1 MVVSQYSACRSV
13 RNKRPNFAMS
23 FLLVASHGPGAGK
36 TSVAAGLA
44 TLIAR
49 SGATVSVCKPLSP
62 AGRTDPDAIY
72 FAQNFR
78 GGVAVASGDD
88 STSLDAAANAV
99 RSLSGISEHTLVEVA
114 NPANGSGISSA
125 ITTGL
130 VERLSAR
137 VVAVFGYDAAL
148 SAVLVSSSVA
158 ALGRSLAGVIVNQTA
173 RYRAAETGRILD
185 EVSRAGIPV
194 VAALPEDRPLLSLTM
209 NQLERQ
215 LGGRWELEPSD
226 GDEWVDRFLIGGNI
240 MDSGEGYFGRFSNQA
255 VITRAERPDIQMAC
269 LMQDTRCLVLT
280 GGARPTE
287 YIRVEAAK
295 RDVPVL
301 LVDGDTVATADAVGN
316 LLGVVVP
323 HHAHKADRMADLLA
337 GRIDVNDLL
346 R

>member
-1 MVVSQYSACRSV
+1 
-13 RNKRPNFAMS
+13 MS
-23 FLLVASHGPGAGK
+23 TILVTSHGPGAGK

-49 SGATVSVCKPLSP
+49 SGASVSVCKPLSP

-88 STSLDAAANAV
+88 AASLDAAVSAV
-99 RSLSGISEHTLVEVA
+99 RSLVGISEHTLVEVA
-114 NPANGSGISSA
+114 NPASGSGVASA
-125 ITTGL
+125 ITIGL

-148 SAVLVSSSVA
+148 SAVALSSNVA
-158 ALGRSLAGVIVNQTA
+158 PLGSNLAGVIVNQTP
-173 RYRAAETGRILD
+173 RYRTAATARMLGEI
-185 EVSRAGIPV
+185 SAAGIPAI
-194 VAALPEDRPLLSLTM
+194 AALPEDRPLLSLTM
-209 NQLERQ
+209 NQLEQQ

-240 MDSGEGYFGRFSNQA
+240 MDSGAGYFGRYPHQA
-255 VITRAERPDIQMAC
+255 VITRAERPDIQMAS

-301 LVDGDTVATADAVGN
+301 LVDGGTVATADAVGN
-316 LLGVVVP
+316 LLGAVVP
-323 HHAHKADRMADLLA
+323 HHSHKAERMADLLA
-337 GRIDVNDLL
+337 ERIDVTGLL

>member
-1 MVVSQYSACRSV
+1 
-13 RNKRPNFAMS
+13 MS
-23 FLLVASHGPGAGK
+23 TILVTSHGPGAGK
-36 TSVAAGLA
+36 TSIAAGLA

-49 SGATVSVCKPLSP
+49 SGASVSVCKPLSP

-88 STSLDAAANAV
+88 AASLDAAASAV
-99 RSLSGISEHTLVEVA
+99 RSLVGISEHTLVEVA
-114 NPANGSGISSA
+114 NPASGSGVASA
-125 ITTGL
+125 ITIRL

-148 SAVLVSSSVA
+148 SAVAVSSNVA
-158 ALGRSLAGVIVNQTA
+158 PLGSNLAGVIVNQTP
-173 RYRAAETGRILD
+173 RYRAAATARMLGEI
-185 EVSRAGIPV
+185 SAAGIPA

-209 NQLERQ
+209 NQLEQQ

-226 GDEWVDRFLIGGNI
+226 GDAWIDRFLIGGNI
-240 MDSGEGYFGRFSNQA
+240 MDSGAGYFGRYPHQA
-255 VITRAERPDIQMAC
+255 VITRAERPDIQMAS

-301 LVDGDTVATADAVGN
+301 LVDTGTVATADAVGN
-316 LLGVVVP
+316 LLGAVVP
-323 HHAHKADRMADLLA
+323 HHSHKAERMADLLA
-337 GRIDVNDLL
+337 ERINVTDLL